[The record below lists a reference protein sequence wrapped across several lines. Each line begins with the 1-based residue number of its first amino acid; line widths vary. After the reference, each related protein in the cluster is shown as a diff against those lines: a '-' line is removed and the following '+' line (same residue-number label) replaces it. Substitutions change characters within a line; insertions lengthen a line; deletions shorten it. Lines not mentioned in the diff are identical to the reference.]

1 MRINYL
7 ILFKSMGKTMKR
19 KNILYV
25 CFVSIFFLAM
35 NCGQIMK
42 GEKSNVENLLN
53 KAKKNI
59 TTAESLADLKN
70 KSDLLK
76 TAESQLNEA
85 DALNQKE
92 KTMENEIAA
101 VYAYLYFVSG
111 DYNQA
116 KKLASKNTNH
126 NDPFVAVLNI
136 RISIKEKGKEYS
148 KNAINILEPLLA
160 GSPNNA
166 MARLT
171 LGDSHFLIGNFQEA
185 QKDYTEVL
193 KTGEAFQVQAA
204 DRLEVLDQIR
214 RTGIDT
220 EKVQN
225 IIFSSSV
232 RRDEIADLLQ
242 RVYNADK
249 YMKFGKSTEKNF
261 KDITSSIYS
270 NSIQILREK
279 GFFSYISGENFEPYK
294 IVTRGEIAK
303 MIEDFFV
310 IKSGNSALRSKF
322 LKDAKSSIRGLDTKD
337 QYYNAIKTAIE
348 AKAISISLDGSIN
361 PLEPM
366 SGLETIDT
374 FSKIIK

>member
-1 MRINYL
+1 
-7 ILFKSMGKTMKR
+7 MKAKR
-19 KNILYV
+19 ILYV
-25 CFVSIFFLAM
+25 CLIFSLFISL
-35 NCGQIMK
+35 NCGQIIK

-59 TTAESLADLKN
+59 TTAESLTDLKQ
-70 KSDLLK
+70 KGDLLK

-85 DALNQKE
+85 EAISQKE
-92 KTMENEIAA
+92 KTMENEIAS
-101 VYAYLYFVSG
+101 VYAYLYFVGG

-116 KKLASKNTNH
+116 KKLASKDTDK
-126 NDPFVAVLNI
+126 NDPFIAILNV
-136 RISIKEKGKEYS
+136 RISLKEKGKEYS
-148 KNAINILEPLLA
+148 KTAISILEQLLT
-160 GSPNNA
+160 GTPQNA

-171 LGDSHFLIGNFQEA
+171 LGDSHFLQGNFQEA
-185 QKDYTEVL
+185 QKHYTEVL
-193 KTGEAFQVQAA
+193 RIGEAFQVQAA

-220 EKVQN
+220 AKVQN

-249 YMKFGKSTEKNF
+249 YMKFGKAGDKNF
-261 KDITSSIYS
+261 KDISGSIYA
-270 NSIQILREK
+270 NSIQLLRDK

-303 MIEDFFV
+303 MIEDFIV
-310 IKSGNSALRSKF
+310 LQSGNTAIRSKF
-322 LKDAKSSIRGLDTKD
+322 AKDTKSSIRGLEINN
-337 QYYNAIKTAIE
+337 QYYNAIKTAID
-348 AKAISISLDGSIN
+348 AKAMSISLDGSVN
-361 PLEPM
+361 TLEPM

-374 FSKIIK
+374 FSKLIK